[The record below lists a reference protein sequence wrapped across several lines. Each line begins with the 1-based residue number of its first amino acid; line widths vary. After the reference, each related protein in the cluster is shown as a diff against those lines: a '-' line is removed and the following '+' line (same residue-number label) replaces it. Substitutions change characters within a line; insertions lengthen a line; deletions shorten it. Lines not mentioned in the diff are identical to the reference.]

1 MSHIRNVG
9 LQRISYSNK
18 PGACQTQKR
27 CSKSPHNFTKRRT
40 PFWRPKNGPRLG
52 SVFCVDI
59 ARYSFSNMEPKKGV
73 HFSTSKFGFLFVVFS
88 VVAIALLRLRG
99 WLIFIRISNSGRPT
113 VLTVGSW
120 FVVWLLNNRPALHT
134 VAYVGTWLIN
144 SQATNHEPYQKCR
157 PAKNFIFKQTWRVS
171 DAKTLQQKPSQ
182 FHQKATPVL
191 VSKKRAPFGVR
202 FLC

>member
-40 PFWRPKNGPRLG
+40 PFWCPKNGPRLG

-134 VAYVGTWLIN
+134 GRIRFTY
-144 SQATNHEPYQKCR
+144 
-157 PAKNFIFKQTWRVS
+157 PALKVV
-171 DAKTLQQKPSQ
+171 LKPISWN
-182 FHQKATPVL
+182 HQKAL
-191 VSKKRAPFGVR
+191 FGPKTTSALWPR
-202 FLC
+202 WT